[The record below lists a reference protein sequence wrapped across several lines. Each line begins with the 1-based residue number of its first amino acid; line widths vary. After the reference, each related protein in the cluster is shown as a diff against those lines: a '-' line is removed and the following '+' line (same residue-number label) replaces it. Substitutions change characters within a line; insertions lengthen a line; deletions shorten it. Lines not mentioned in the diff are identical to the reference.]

1 MPVPQAQVLV
11 IERQRRTAVLRVRGL
26 LGNAALAR
34 RLQKAL
40 GASGLVARCSAASG
54 QVRLHG
60 AVSVA
65 GLASAISRI
74 DALLS
79 TLPVVARVAPRK
91 APGSPAARRA
101 AGQASSPPGGSS
113 EHAGRTSASFARH
126 AGKPGGLAVAEARR
140 RLAADGANR
149 LADQPGRSDAQLL
162 RAQFASLPVGL
173 LIGAGAVAAASRAW
187 LDASAIAGV
196 VGINATI
203 GFFTERSAER
213 TVESLRQLAPAIARV
228 LRDGKP
234 HAIPADEVVVG
245 DVLVLDPGERIAA
258 DARVFEAHRL
268 GTNEAA
274 LTGESL
280 PVRKMPRD
288 DLPLDC
294 PLADRANMVHMGSIV
309 SGGSGLALVVATGE
323 RTEIGR
329 IRELAGGARAP
340 QTKLQADL
348 DRLGGQLAL
357 AAGAACVGILFLGLM
372 RGRGLMLVL
381 RSAVSLG
388 VAAIPEGLPTVATSL
403 LASGI
408 RRMRRDG
415 VYARELGAIEN
426 LGAVDVVCLDK
437 TGTLTQNR
445 MSVAAVV
452 TASRSWLPQESGEWS
467 DLDAL
472 PPDFLTVLTLCNEAE
487 LAGNHRQGSATEL
500 ALLELAAAAG
510 IDAAALRQRLPRCA
524 FKQRSEH
531 HPYMVSLH
539 RQGRRRH
546 LLAVKGRPQ
555 EVLERASDWHDGNQI
570 RPLDKRARQRLLA
583 ANVRLSEQGY
593 RVLGV
598 ACRRQAGARLG
609 DTGGLTWLGLVALAD
624 PLRPG
629 VAATLAAFRAAG
641 IRPVM
646 ITGDQPGTT
655 AAVAHAIGLVPP
667 GLLADAGRL
676 PEDAALLGE
685 IAESASAF
693 ARATPAMKLALVRAL
708 QSRGHVVAMTGDG
721 INDGPALKAADVGVA
736 MGSSGTDFAHAMSD
750 VVLRGD
756 APEDLLLAIG
766 EGRTAYLNVRKA
778 VSYLLATNLSEL
790 LTVAVTT
797 AVGLPDPFDP
807 LHLLWTNLATDIS
820 PAIALGLEPAEADI
834 LSRKPFARDAALI
847 GRQDWRPLA
856 VDAAR
861 ITVATLVAFGF
872 ALARHG
878 DGPRARTPA
887 FMTLTLAQLIH
898 AFSARSEAPITA
910 ATLVH
915 NRSLAITILATIL
928 AQLATSMPPLRSVLR
943 TAMPTPA
950 DWLTIFAASLA
961 PTLLREIAKR
971 GKTTAASGSGLKLLT
986 AQAREPIAAE
996 SRE

>member
-1 MPVPQAQVLV
+1 VPPAHVLIV
-11 IERQRRTAVLRVRGL
+11 ESRSHTAVLRVRGL
-26 LGNAALAR
+26 LGNAPLAR
-34 RLQKAL
+34 RLQSAL
-40 GASGLVARCSAASG
+40 TAIGVAARCSAATG
-54 QVRLHG
+54 LVRVDGSASEASLESVIGHLE
-60 AVSVA
+60 ALVST
-65 GLASAISRI
+65 R
-74 DALLS
+74 
-79 TLPVVARVAPRK
+79 PPVARLAPRQ
-91 APGSPAARRA
+91 APARSVSRRA
-101 AGQASSPPGGSS
+101 ARTVHATAGSSS

-126 AGKPGGLAVAEARR
+126 CGKPGGLTTAEARR
-140 RLAADGANR
+140 RLAADGSNQ
-149 LADQPGRSDAQLL
+149 LADQPARSDAELL

-173 LIGAGAVAAASRAW
+173 LVGAGAIAAASRAW

-196 VGINATI
+196 VGINALI

-234 HAIPADEVVVG
+234 GAIAADEVVVG

-294 PLADRANMVHMGSIV
+294 PLAERANMVHMGTIV
-309 SGGSGLALVVATGE
+309 SGGRGLALVVATGE

-357 AAGAACVGILFLGLM
+357 AAGAACVGILVLGLV

-437 TGTLTQNR
+437 TGTLTENR

-452 TASRSWLPQESGEWS
+452 CASRSWQPQDNGEWS
-467 DLDAL
+467 ELDAL
-472 PPDFLTVLTLCNEAE
+472 PADFLEVLTLCNEAE
-487 LAGNHRQGSATEL
+487 LGNRRQGSATEL
-500 ALLELAAAAG
+500 ALLDLAAAAG
-510 IDAAALRQRLPRCA
+510 IDAAALRQSRPRCA

-539 RQGRRRH
+539 REGQRRH

-555 EVLERASDWHDGNQI
+555 EVLERASDWHDGTQV
-570 RPLDKRARQRLLA
+570 RPLDTRVRKRLLA
-583 ANVRLSEQGY
+583 ANVRLSNQGY

-598 ACRRQAGARLG
+598 ACRRQSGARLG
-609 DTGGLTWLGLVALAD
+609 ETGGLTWLGLVALAD

-655 AAVAHAIGLVPP
+655 AAVARAIGLVPP
-667 GLLADAGRL
+667 GQLADAGRM
-676 PEDAALLGE
+676 PEDAALLGD
-685 IAESASAF
+685 IAQSASAF

-708 QSRGHVVAMTGDG
+708 QARGHVVAMTGDG

-736 MGSSGTDFAHAMSD
+736 MGTAGTDFAHAMSD

-790 LTVAVTT
+790 LSVAVTT

-834 LSRKPFARDAALI
+834 LSRRPFARDAALI
-847 GRQDWRPLA
+847 GREDWRPLA
-856 VDAAR
+856 IDAGR
-861 ITVATLVAFGF
+861 ITVATLAVFGL

-915 NRSLAITILATIL
+915 NRTLAITILSTIL
-928 AQLATSMPPLRSVLR
+928 AQLATSLPPLRGLLR
-943 TAMPTPA
+943 TSMPTPA
-950 DWLTIFAASLA
+950 DWLSIFAASIA
-961 PTLLREIAKR
+961 PTLLRELAKR
-971 GKTTAASGSGLKLLT
+971 RKASSAGSSGPGLRVADDRDGITT
-986 AQAREPIAAE
+986 E
-996 SRE
+996 SPA

>member
-1 MPVPQAQVLV
+1 MPQSHVLV
-11 IERQRRTAVLRVRGL
+11 VESRPHAALLRVRGL

-34 RLQKAL
+34 RLQSA
-40 GASGLVARCSAASG
+40 LVAVGVTGRCSAASG
-54 QVRLHG
+54 LVSLHG
-60 AVSVA
+60 ATSVA
-65 GLASAISRI
+65 SIDSVIGRIEAQLA
-74 DALLS
+74 
-79 TLPVVARVAPRK
+79 THPVVARVSPRK
-91 APGSPAARRA
+91 ASARPQPVRAARTA
-101 AGQASSPPGGSS
+101 HAPASAST
-113 EHAGRTSASFARH
+113 EHAGRTKESFARH
-126 AGKPGGLAVAEARR
+126 SGKPGGLATAEARR
-140 RLAADGANR
+140 RLAASGRNR
-149 LADQPGRSDAQLL
+149 LADQPGRSDGELL

-173 LIGAGAVAAASRAW
+173 LVGAGAIAAASRAW

-213 TVESLRQLAPAIARV
+213 TVESLRQLAPAFAKV

-234 HAIPADEVVVG
+234 RAIPADEVVIG
-245 DVLVLDPGERIAA
+245 DVLVLDPGMRIAA

-288 DLPLDC
+288 DLALDC
-294 PLADRANMVHMGSIV
+294 PLAERANMVHMGSIV
-309 SGGSGLALVVATGE
+309 SGGRGLALVVATGE

-357 AAGAACVGILFLGLM
+357 AAGAACVGILFLGLV

-452 TASRSWLPQESGEWS
+452 CASRSWQPGDNGEWS
-467 DLDAL
+467 ELDAL
-472 PPDFLTVLTLCNEAE
+472 PADFLEVLALCNEAE
-487 LAGNHRQGSATEL
+487 LGKRRQGSATEL
-500 ALLELAAAAG
+500 ALLELATAAG
-510 IDAAALRQRLPRCA
+510 IDVAALRQGRPRCA

-539 RQGRRRH
+539 REGQRRH

-555 EVLERASDWHDGNQI
+555 EVLERCSDWHDGTQV
-570 RPLDKRARQRLLA
+570 RPLDARARKRLHA
-583 ANVRLSEQGY
+583 ANERLSEQGY

-598 ACRRQAGARLG
+598 ACRRQTGARLG
-609 DTGGLTWLGLVALAD
+609 DTAGLTWLGLVGLAD

-667 GLLADAGRL
+667 GQLADAGRL

-708 QSRGHVVAMTGDG
+708 QARGHVVAMTGDG

-736 MGSSGTDFAHAMSD
+736 MGTAGTDFAHAMSD

-778 VSYLLATNLSEL
+778 VSYLLSTNLSEL
-790 LTVAVTT
+790 LSVAVTT

-807 LHLLWTNLATDIS
+807 LQLLWTNLATDIS

-847 GRQDWRPLA
+847 GREDWRPLA

-861 ITVATLVAFGF
+861 ITVATLAAFGF

-928 AQLATSMPPLRSVLR
+928 AQLATTVPPLRGLLR

-950 DWLTIFAASLA
+950 DWLTIFAASVA

-971 GKTTAASGSGLKLLT
+971 RKAGTAIAS
-986 AQAREPIAAE
+986 EPSMLVDGIDAE
-996 SRE
+996 SLA